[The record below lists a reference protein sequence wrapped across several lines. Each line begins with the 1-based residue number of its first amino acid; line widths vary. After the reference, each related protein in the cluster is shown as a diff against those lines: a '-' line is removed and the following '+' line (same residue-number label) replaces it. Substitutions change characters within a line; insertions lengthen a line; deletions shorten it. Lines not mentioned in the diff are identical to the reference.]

1 MIIRLKIKGKFV
13 FKWLLFRVLSRNELS
28 LNVLMNIFETVEF
41 KSYSGIDLN
50 LTVKHK
56 LLADRLSSI
65 NVDFIQGIFKHL
77 NP

>member
-1 MIIRLKIKGKFV
+1 M
-13 FKWLLFRVLSRNELS
+13 S